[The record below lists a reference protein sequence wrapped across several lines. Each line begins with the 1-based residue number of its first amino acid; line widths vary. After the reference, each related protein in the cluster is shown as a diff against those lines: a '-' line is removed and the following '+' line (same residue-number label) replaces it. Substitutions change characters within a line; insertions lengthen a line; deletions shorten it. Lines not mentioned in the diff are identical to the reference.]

1 MKTVGDID
9 GAVAEGSYDRFYGP
23 QMVKCWIFQLNDAII
38 RVNVNGYLIGRKV
51 LERKFDHIT
60 RSISLENDGYE
71 LPLSDPEGSG
81 FAPVKVKYRRS

>member
-51 LERKFDHIT
+51 LERNSIT
-60 RSISLENDGYE
+60 SLGVFPWRTMGMSFRYPI
-71 LPLSDPEGSG
+71 LKGQVLRQS
-81 FAPVKVKYRRS
+81 K